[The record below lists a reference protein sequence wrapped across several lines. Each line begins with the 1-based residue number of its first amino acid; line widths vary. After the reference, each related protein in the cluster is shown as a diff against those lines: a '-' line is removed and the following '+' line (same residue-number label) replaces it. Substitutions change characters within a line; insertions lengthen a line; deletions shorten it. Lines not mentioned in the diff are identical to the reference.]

1 MPEQRPIL
9 VVDDERHVRS
19 ALSRVLR
26 RIELDPAEAASGEE
40 ALAALAARR
49 FACALVDLRMPG
61 MSGME
66 LVRRA
71 RAADPALPIV
81 VVTGHGDLEDAKRA
95 AHLGVSDFVMKPW
108 DNAELQVTVLRALQG
123 RAAPQPEA
131 PAGTPPRPETLRAG
145 MRACDALRTGP
156 LPARFAPP
164 LGFANG
170 DFLGGAG
177 AFSRGLALLARLDP
191 DLHARFLGVASAEL
205 GADADADGVAE
216 ALGPERASLLLA
228 LAAVRRAW
236 EPDPHAAA
244 RGDELAR
251 GFQHAW
257 MRAVA
262 MHAAAAQLPGAR
274 LQPRRAFLAGLFA
287 DLGYA
292 ALASELS
299 AHGVPWAEATRFAA
313 AEHAAP
319 SAWIA
324 AEWHVPGEC
333 VTAAAQH
340 HAPVPLYSAPPAL
353 LLLWACEESAAAAS
367 GGGDP
372 GALPGAA
379 NAARLAGLK
388 ADVRFEIERACRDA
402 QTRLGSALA
411 AGRRAPARRVA

>member
-1 MPEQRPIL
+1 MPEPRPIL

-26 RIELDPAEAASGEE
+26 RMELDPAEAASGEE

-71 RAADPALPIV
+71 RVADPELPIV

-95 AHLGVSDFVMKPW
+95 ALLGVSDFVMKPW
-108 DNAELQVTVLRALQG
+108 SNGELQLTILRALQG
-123 RAAPQPEA
+123 RAPQPEA
-131 PAGTPPRPETLRAG
+131 PAAAPPRPETLRTG
-145 MRACDALRTGP
+145 MRVCDALRTGP

-164 LGFANG
+164 LGFATG

-191 DLHARFLGVASAEL
+191 DLHGRFLDVASAEL
-205 GADADADGVAE
+205 GTAATADGVTD

-257 MRAVA
+257 MRAAA

-274 LQPRRAFLAGLFA
+274 IQPRRAFLAGLFA
-287 DLGYA
+287 DLGHA

-299 AHGVPWAEATRFAA
+299 AHGVPWGEATRFAA

-319 SAWIA
+319 GAWIA
-324 AEWHVPGEC
+324 AEWHLAGEC
-333 VTAAAQH
+333 VMAAAQH
-340 HAPVPLYSAPPAL
+340 HAPVPLYAAPPAL

-372 GALPGAA
+372 GALPSAA

-388 ADVRFEIERACRDA
+388 ADVRFEIERACREA
-402 QTRLGSALA
+402 QARLGAALGA
-411 AGRRAPARRVA
+411 ARRAPARRVA